1 MIVEWNGT
9 FDGAQML
16 WLLLAAILLILVLL
30 PALLGLFSRG
40 RLLQLQLNP
49 EQWLTGAAVHVTL
62 WLLLLHSLA
71 FGPSLGTTPSGPE
84 AEAPRPM
91 SEMMR
96 DAANQRDIRPFF
108 GRGGFVGD
116 LHLAGFSQLEA
127 QGDPGEPLFASRRPH
142 HSVSLSAFVVL
153 QLAVY
158 LCAVGGVAAAVAT
171 TGTSAGRVLAFS
183 AGWGVLVYVPIAH
196 WVWGEGWLGIR
207 HAVDTGGSLFL
218 LLTCCSVIAVGLA
231 ADRTVAAED
240 SDCAGVRLQRICT
253 GLLWLGFPILS
264 CSLQV
269 PSAPLRAMMLLN
281 LLAAACGGFGCSA
294 LLRLAFNAD
303 SGSQL
308 HGLLTG
314 MAAAAAGA
322 MLYDPMTALICGA
335 AGTAAA
341 LICCALLQ
349 KRLPLRTLQLPLHI
363 AAAAVFGMLL
373 PGLLAGSSNGVFHW
387 DKTPVESLI
396 HGSQQLLI
404 IQALA
409 ASSTAVWSTVIT
421 MLLKRIVL
429 RPAAA

>member
-16 WLLLAAILLILVLL
+16 WLLLAAILLLLVLL
-30 PALLGLFSRG
+30 PALLVVFSRG

-96 DAANQRDIRPFF
+96 DAANQQDIRPFF

-116 LHLAGFSQLEA
+116 LHFAGFSQLEA

-142 HSVSLSAFVVL
+142 HSVSLSAFIVL
-153 QLAVY
+153 QMAIY
-158 LCAVGGVAAAVAT
+158 LCAVGGVSAAVAT
-171 TGTSAGRVLAFS
+171 TGTSAGKVLAFS
-183 AGWGVLVYVPIAH
+183 TAWGVLVYVPIAH

-207 HAVDTGGSLFL
+207 HALDTGGSLFL
-218 LLTCCSVIAVGLA
+218 LLTCCSVIAAGFA
-231 ADRTVAAED
+231 ADHTLA
-240 SDCAGVRLQRICT
+240 SDDQAPAGIRLQQICT
-253 GLLWLGFPILS
+253 GLLWPGFAVLS

-281 LLAAACGGFGCSA
+281 LLAAACGGYSCST
-294 LLRLAFNAD
+294 LLRMTFSAGNCRPV
-303 SGSQL
+303 

-314 MAAAAAGA
+314 MAATAAGA

-335 AGTAAA
+335 GGTAAA
-341 LICCALLQ
+341 LVCCDPLQ
-349 KRLPLRTLQLPLHI
+349 KRTTLQTLQLPMYL
-363 AAAAVFGMLL
+363 AASAFVGMLL

-396 HGSQQLLI
+396 HGSPQLLV
-404 IQALA
+404 IQTLA
-409 ASSTAVWSTVIT
+409 AGTTAGWSTAIT
-421 MLLKRIVL
+421 LLLKRMVL
-429 RPAAA
+429 QPPMK